1 VQILAGIV
9 SLDSEAQAKA
19 QLARGVLVAG
29 TEASAILFWDLNRNL
44 NTMKIFLTTG
54 RQQEP
59 IKFKCSKKEEWAAWE
74 KGEFEFELIMLRF
87 NH

>member
-1 VQILAGIV
+1 MQILAGIV

-19 QLARGVLVAG
+19 QLARGALVAG